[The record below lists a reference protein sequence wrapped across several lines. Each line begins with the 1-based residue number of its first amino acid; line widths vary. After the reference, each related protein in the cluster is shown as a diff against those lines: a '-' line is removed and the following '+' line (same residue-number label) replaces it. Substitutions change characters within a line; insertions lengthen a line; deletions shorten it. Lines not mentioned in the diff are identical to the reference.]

1 MGARMSS
8 HARLAAEEEATP
20 EGADEQRD
28 YVPLILQAMAD
39 KDTAQRKLAL
49 KTGISKS
56 RLALLLH
63 SNPAKRVAMTLR
75 EFQTILHALDISI
88 IQAIVQV
95 EAFHG
100 FELLQEERYAT
111 LIAMLCEVFRGLPK
125 KLICALEELDGMD
138 GSEVRKEW
146 ADPLQQA
153 VVKRLI
159 DEILAVMQRRA
170 RFAQSDNFR
179 I

>member
-1 MGARMSS
+1 MSS
-8 HARLAAEEEATP
+8 HAIVAAEEEAAL
-20 EGADEQRD
+20 EAIEEQRD
-28 YVPLILQAMAD
+28 YIPLILRAMAD

-49 KTGISKS
+49 KTGISKT

-63 SNPAKRVAMTLR
+63 SNPAKRIAMTLR
-75 EFQTILHALDISI
+75 EFQTILRALDISI
-88 IQAIVQV
+88 IQAIIQV

-100 FELLQEERYAT
+100 LELLQEERYAT
-111 LIAMLCEVFRGLPK
+111 LIAMLCEVFRGLPM
-125 KLICALEELDGMD
+125 KLINALEELEGID

-146 ADPLQQA
+146 ADPLQKA

-159 DEILAVMQRRA
+159 DEVLAVMDRRA
-170 RFAQSDNFR
+170 RFAQSDDFR

>member
-1 MGARMSS
+1 MSS
-8 HARLAAEEEATP
+8 HAIVAAEEGAALEAI
-20 EGADEQRD
+20 EEQRD
-28 YVPLILQAMAD
+28 YIPLILQAMAD

-49 KTGISKS
+49 KTGISKT

-63 SNPAKRVAMTLR
+63 SNPAKRIAMTLR
-75 EFQTILHALDISI
+75 EFQTILRALDISI
-88 IQAIVQV
+88 IQAIIQV

-100 FELLQEERYAT
+100 LELLQEERYAT
-111 LIAMLCEVFRGLPK
+111 LIAMLCEVFRGLPM
-125 KLICALEELDGMD
+125 KLINALEELEGID

-146 ADPLQQA
+146 AYPLQKA

-159 DEILAVMQRRA
+159 DEVLAVMDRRA
-170 RFAQSDNFR
+170 RFAQSDDFR